1 MKNIKTK
8 QKKSYHVPSLALPEK
23 SVRAGAVS
31 ARLARACPPPARG
44 PHTANPKDPRRRS
57 HVQTTQHA
65 NRVAESKTT
74 GSQRSSFRVGAVSP
88 VIDSVKVKRTGTE
101 SVAPAPNG
109 RLMFRDIW
117 GWPVAWMDGR
127 GDAPPSA
134 DPAPTNPSSV
144 ADRNR
149 NGFVASRSF

>member
-1 MKNIKTK
+1 MKNIKTNK
-8 QKKSYHVPSLALPEK
+8 KKSYHVPSLALPEK

-109 RLMFRDIW
+109 GWRRLMFRDIW
-117 GWPVAWMDGR
+117 GWPVAWMDEETPR
-127 GDAPPSA
+127 RPPTRPRRIHPPS
-134 DPAPTNPSSV
+134 PT
-144 ADRNR
+144 ATATDL
-149 NGFVASRSF
+149 